1 VRDAGGALSGN
12 RKALARNPNTYFTSA
27 STADSQA
34 LECSYQPK
42 SQLRRRKFGYSDL
55 RSRISTNLLPRLT
68 PHRDNEVR
76 RRSRSVLRR
85 FEQLLRGAARDSVR
99 VTCAQG
105 VSPPPPG
112 GPAFLRTSHT
122 KHLRAQPPG
131 NCSAHQKHVDDHA
144 FRIHRPIAATRA
156 RPPSPPSAHR
166 RFFPATICPI
176 PAPGS
181 TSAMAPQPSNRPT
194 KQIECRHHV
203 SGRDVCPRRRVGNSA
218 MPSAPANGTFP
229 GSDPPAAKA
238 GLSAPSRKNPV
249 SGPERPGRSDPGG
262 K

>member
-1 VRDAGGALSGN
+1 M
-12 RKALARNPNTYFTSA
+12 
-27 STADSQA
+27 ADSQA
-34 LECSYQPK
+34 FECSYPPK
-42 SQLRRRKFGYSDL
+42 SQLRRRKFGYVEL
-55 RSRISTNLLPRLT
+55 RSRISPNFLPRLT

-105 VSPPPPG
+105 VSPPPPA
-112 GPAFLRTSHT
+112 GPMFLRTSHT

-144 FRIHRPIAATRA
+144 FRIHRPIAVTRA

-194 KQIECRHHV
+194 KRIERRHHV